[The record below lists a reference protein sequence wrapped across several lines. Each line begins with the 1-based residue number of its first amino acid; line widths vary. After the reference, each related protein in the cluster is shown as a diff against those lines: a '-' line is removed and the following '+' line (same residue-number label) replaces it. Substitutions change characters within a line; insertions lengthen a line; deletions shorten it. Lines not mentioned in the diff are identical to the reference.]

1 MNRLRET
8 LSQTWLGIQGSLFP
22 CLAEELGPL
31 TQKQQ
36 DLVATLEQ
44 VRIEELIPSGRGFR
58 GRPADD
64 RAAVARAFVAKAV
77 YQMPTT
83 RALLDRLATD
93 ISLRR
98 ICGWERKRDVPDEWT
113 FSRAFAEF
121 SASRLPERVHAAL
134 VDVNPRRGKPSLR
147 PRQGGSNCWATP
159 RRRRC
164 ATRVPDVPT
173 KEEHRSRWMRF
184 VPQRILRSFFR

>member
-22 CLAEELGPL
+22 WLAEELGPL

-98 ICGWERKRDVPDEWT
+98 ICG
-113 FSRAFAEF
+113 
-121 SASRLPERVHAAL
+121 
-134 VDVNPRRGKPSLR
+134 
-147 PRQGGSNCWATP
+147 
-159 RRRRC
+159 
-164 ATRVPDVPT
+164 
-173 KEEHRSRWMRF
+173 
-184 VPQRILRSFFR
+184 

>member
-1 MNRLRET
+1 MEPRFRRSMPER
-8 LSQTWLGIQGSLFP
+8 
-22 CLAEELGPL
+22 
-31 TQKQQ
+31 
-36 DLVATLEQ
+36 
-44 VRIEELIPSGRGFR
+44 RIKLNSTALPPGGAFGAAPPTTGR
-58 GRPADD
+58 AI
-64 RAAVARAFVAKAV
+64 AKAFVAKAV

-98 ICGWERKRDVPDEWT
+98 ICGWERKHDVPDEWT

-121 SASRLPERVHAAL
+121 SASRLPERVHEAL